1 MKILIEIMN
10 KSKPIFRN
18 NRLLKWIKINNK
30 IYKKLKIQ
38 LLKVN
43 SLFVNSKKKKFSKIL
58 NFKNKII
65 IKFILTKIKMNLKFK
80 INWITNKLMK

>member
-18 NRLLKWIKINNK
+18 NRLLKWTKINNK

-58 NFKNKII
+58 NFKFKII

-80 INWITNKLMK
+80 IN

>member
-18 NRLLKWIKINNK
+18 NRLLKWTKINNK

-43 SLFVNSKKKKFSKIL
+43 SLFLNSNKKKICKIL

-80 INWITNKLMK
+80 IN

>member
-18 NRLLKWIKINNK
+18 NRLLKWTKINNK

-43 SLFVNSKKKKFSKIL
+43 SLFLNSNKKKICKIL
-58 NFKNKII
+58 IYKNKII
-65 IKFILTKIKMNLKFK
+65 IKFILTKIKRNLKFK
-80 INWITNKLMK
+80 IN